1 MSPDPLYLAAAVGLA
16 FAVEASIG
24 FGATVVAVTLGAL
37 LMPIDVLL
45 PAFVPVNMALSA
57 TLFMRHRQHV
67 RWDILGRRVLPWMV
81 LGLPVGMMAFSRFG
95 DAGLR
100 RTFGVLVVA
109 LSAVE
114 LVRIARNTA
123 STALSP
129 AMERMALVAGGV
141 VHGAFATGG
150 PLAVFVSGRV
160 LENKSE
166 FRATLSVLWLML
178 NVLLVS
184 SYAFGGRIGIPS
196 LSLGL
201 LLVPSLFVGLT
212 VGEWAHHR
220 IPLRAFR
227 VGVFALLLAIGGVL
241 AART

>member
-1 MSPDPLYLAAAVGLA
+1 MLPDNLYLAAAVGLA

-37 LMPIDVLL
+37 LLPIDVLL

-57 TLFMRHRQHV
+57 TLFARHRRHV
-67 RWDILGRRVLPWMV
+67 RWDLLGRRVLPYMA
-81 LGLPVGMMAFSRFG
+81 LGLPAGMLVFSRFG
-95 DAGLR
+95 DSGLR
-100 RTFGVLVVA
+100 RTFGVLVVI
-109 LSAVE
+109 LSVFE
-114 LVRIARNTA
+114 LFRMARSHTSA
-123 STALSP
+123 ALSP
-129 AMERMALVAGGV
+129 ALERVALIAGGV

-160 LENKSE
+160 LDDKAE
-166 FRATLSVLWLML
+166 FRATLSVLWLLL

-184 SYAFGGRIGIPS
+184 GYAIGGRIGAPS

-201 LLVPSLFVGLT
+201 LLVPSLLAGLA

-227 VGVFALLLAIGGVL
+227 IGVFVLLAVIGAVL
-241 AART
+241 VWRA